1 MIKDLETRHDFD
13 NLLANS
19 LTEPV
24 LLLKHSTR
32 CPISSAAWRAYQSYA
47 TAHPGAALYRVLVV
61 EHREVSQEIAQQ
73 TGIAHQSPQALLFAG
88 RQVTWHASHYSIT
101 ADALEAAM
109 VQAARK

>member
-13 NLLANS
+13 DLLANS

-47 TAHPGAALYRVLVV
+47 AAHPDTVLYRVLVV
-61 EHREVSQEIAQQ
+61 EQRDVSREIAQR
-73 TGIAHQSPQALLFAG
+73 TGVAHQSPQALLFAG
-88 RQVTWHASHYSIT
+88 SQVRWHASHYSIT
-101 ADALEAAM
+101 TDALEAAM
-109 VQAARK
+109 AQAACK